1 MIVLPVWKELLQW
14 GPLLLGGAAMGSTVE
29 RVLGPCRSWPRR
41 GALYLLLGFTLGLPA
56 WVGDHNPILLFLPFL
71 TVFLLCG
78 GGRPQARLVAGGIFY
93 TLLVPIGMMADTVL
107 KQAINSVS
115 HNGERVGS
123 NLVKLVCWAVLV
135 PVIWKLVRRPVRL
148 SSRLWKLLGGLTLA
162 PLMATLS
169 FSLWGTGMVGDEL
182 VDHFVEGI
190 AYTILPFASL
200 SALALLA
207 ALAVLSRHEELEEEN
222 RLAGLREVY
231 YQGLR
236 QEQAQVRALRHDMR
250 NHLSALL
257 GLLER
262 GSWEEAERYL
272 RQLGGSPALTGHRR
286 FCGNETVDVVL
297 ASKAAA
303 LEEAGLTGEFQVSLP
318 EQMDIPAPELCA
330 LLGNALDN
338 AIDGGSGGGGP
349 DGAAEGPGGQGA
361 ADAAGGECLGTSR
374 KAGTGRSLCDNEG
387 GAGGPRLW
395 PGGDGRDR
403 PPPGRLP
410 GGKGGGRAL
419 PTDGLPAPG
428 WGKLSLWGQRR
439 QKAGTEQAP
448 RRRGAGGLA
457 ICLVRFRT
465 LLGPN
470 DAGRRCRSPERRRP

>member
-78 GGRPQARLVAGGIFY
+78 GGRPQARLVAGGVFY

-272 RQLGGSPALTGHRR
+272 RQLGGSPALTGYRR

-338 AIDGGSGGGGP
+338 AIEGAAGAEDRTVRLRARADKWLLMLRVENALGRPVKRGP
-349 DGAAEGPGGQGA
+349 DGAFVTTKGEREAHGFGL
-361 ADAAGGECLGTSR
+361 AGMEEI
-374 KAGTGRSLCDNEG
+374 A
-387 GAGGPRLW
+387 
-395 PGGDGRDR
+395 
-403 PPPGRLP
+403 
-410 GGKGGGRAL
+410 
-419 PTDGLPAPG
+419 
-428 WGKLSLWGQRR
+428 
-439 QKAGTEQAP
+439 
-448 RRRGAGGLA
+448 RRRGGSLEAKAEGGRFQLTV
-457 ICLVRFRT
+457 CLP
-465 LLGPN
+465 LDGGN
-470 DAGRRCRSPERRRP
+470 

>member
-200 SALALLA
+200 SAL
-207 ALAVLSRHEELEEEN
+207 
-222 RLAGLREVY
+222 
-231 YQGLR
+231 
-236 QEQAQVRALRHDMR
+236 
-250 NHLSALL
+250 L

-338 AIDGGSGGGGP
+338 AIEGAAGAEDRTVRLRARADKGLLMLRVENALGRPVKRGP
-349 DGAAEGPGGQGA
+349 DGAFVTTKGEREAHGFGL
-361 ADAAGGECLGTSR
+361 AGMEEI
-374 KAGTGRSLCDNEG
+374 A
-387 GAGGPRLW
+387 
-395 PGGDGRDR
+395 
-403 PPPGRLP
+403 
-410 GGKGGGRAL
+410 
-419 PTDGLPAPG
+419 
-428 WGKLSLWGQRR
+428 
-439 QKAGTEQAP
+439 
-448 RRRGAGGLA
+448 RRRGGSLEAKAEGGRFQLTV
-457 ICLVRFRT
+457 CLP
-465 LLGPN
+465 LDGGN
-470 DAGRRCRSPERRRP
+470 

>member
-236 QEQAQVRALRHDMR
+236 QEQP
-250 NHLSALL
+250 LL
-257 GLLER
+257 GIVLFI
-262 GSWEEAERYL
+262 L
-272 RQLGGSPALTGHRR
+272 R
-286 FCGNETVDVVL
+286 
-297 ASKAAA
+297 
-303 LEEAGLTGEFQVSLP
+303 
-318 EQMDIPAPELCA
+318 
-330 LLGNALDN
+330 
-338 AIDGGSGGGGP
+338 
-349 DGAAEGPGGQGA
+349 
-361 ADAAGGECLGTSR
+361 
-374 KAGTGRSLCDNEG
+374 
-387 GAGGPRLW
+387 
-395 PGGDGRDR
+395 
-403 PPPGRLP
+403 
-410 GGKGGGRAL
+410 
-419 PTDGLPAPG
+419 
-428 WGKLSLWGQRR
+428 
-439 QKAGTEQAP
+439 
-448 RRRGAGGLA
+448 
-457 ICLVRFRT
+457 
-465 LLGPN
+465 
-470 DAGRRCRSPERRRP
+470 

>member
-1 MIVLPVWKELLQW
+1 
-14 GPLLLGGAAMGSTVE
+14 
-29 RVLGPCRSWPRR
+29 
-41 GALYLLLGFTLGLPA
+41 
-56 WVGDHNPILLFLPFL
+56 
-71 TVFLLCG
+71 
-78 GGRPQARLVAGGIFY
+78 
-93 TLLVPIGMMADTVL
+93 
-107 KQAINSVS
+107 
-115 HNGERVGS
+115 
-123 NLVKLVCWAVLV
+123 
-135 PVIWKLVRRPVRL
+135 
-148 SSRLWKLLGGLTLA
+148 
-162 PLMATLS
+162 
-169 FSLWGTGMVGDEL
+169 MVGDEL

-272 RQLGGSPALTGHRR
+272 RQLGGSPALTGYRR

-338 AIDGGSGGGGP
+338 AIEGAAGAEDRTVRLRARADKGLLMLRVENALGRPVKRGP
-349 DGAAEGPGGQGA
+349 DGAFVTTKGEREAHGFGL
-361 ADAAGGECLGTSR
+361 AGMEEI
-374 KAGTGRSLCDNEG
+374 A
-387 GAGGPRLW
+387 
-395 PGGDGRDR
+395 
-403 PPPGRLP
+403 
-410 GGKGGGRAL
+410 
-419 PTDGLPAPG
+419 
-428 WGKLSLWGQRR
+428 
-439 QKAGTEQAP
+439 
-448 RRRGAGGLA
+448 RRRGGSLEAKAEGGRFQLTV
-457 ICLVRFRT
+457 CLP
-465 LLGPN
+465 LDGGN
-470 DAGRRCRSPERRRP
+470 

>member
-1 MIVLPVWKELLQW
+1 M
-14 GPLLLGGAAMGSTVE
+14 LGGAAMGSTVE

-115 HNGERVGS
+115 HNGERMGS

-200 SALALLA
+200 SALPCWAPWPSLPG
-207 ALAVLSRHEELEEEN
+207 HEELEEEN

-231 YQGLR
+231 YQGPPAGAGPGAR
-236 QEQAQVRALRHDMR
+236 PAAMTCATTCPPCWVCWSGAAGRRR
-250 NHLSALL
+250 S
-257 GLLER
+257 GIC
-262 GSWEEAERYL
+262 GSWAVP
-272 RQLGGSPALTGHRR
+272 QPSPDTG
-286 FCGNETVDVVL
+286 
-297 ASKAAA
+297 ASA
-303 LEEAGLTGEFQVSLP
+303 VMRPWMWSLP
-318 EQMDIPAPELCA
+318 P
-330 LLGNALDN
+330 
-338 AIDGGSGGGGP
+338 
-349 DGAAEGPGGQGA
+349 
-361 ADAAGGECLGTSR
+361 
-374 KAGTGRSLCDNEG
+374 
-387 GAGGPRLW
+387 
-395 PGGDGRDR
+395 R
-403 PPPGRLP
+403 PPP
-410 GGKGGGRAL
+410 
-419 PTDGLPAPG
+419 
-428 WGKLSLWGQRR
+428 W
-439 QKAGTEQAP
+439 
-448 RRRGAGGLA
+448 RRRG
-457 ICLVRFRT
+457 
-465 LLGPN
+465 
-470 DAGRRCRSPERRRP
+470 

>member
-1 MIVLPVWKELLQW
+1 MEMIVLPVWKELLQW

-115 HNGERVGS
+115 HNGERMGS

-236 QEQAQVRALRHDMR
+236 QE
-250 NHLSALL
+250 
-257 GLLER
+257 R

-338 AIDGGSGGGGP
+338 AIEGAAGAEDRTVRLRARADKGLLMLRVENALGRPVKRGP
-349 DGAAEGPGGQGA
+349 DGAFVTTKGEREAHGFGL
-361 ADAAGGECLGTSR
+361 AGMEEI
-374 KAGTGRSLCDNEG
+374 A
-387 GAGGPRLW
+387 
-395 PGGDGRDR
+395 
-403 PPPGRLP
+403 
-410 GGKGGGRAL
+410 
-419 PTDGLPAPG
+419 
-428 WGKLSLWGQRR
+428 
-439 QKAGTEQAP
+439 
-448 RRRGAGGLA
+448 RRRGGSLEAKVEGGRFQLTV
-457 ICLVRFRT
+457 CLP
-465 LLGPN
+465 LDGGN
-470 DAGRRCRSPERRRP
+470 

>member
-262 GSWEEAERYL
+262 GSWEEA
-272 RQLGGSPALTGHRR
+272 
-286 FCGNETVDVVL
+286 
-297 ASKAAA
+297 
-303 LEEAGLTGEFQVSLP
+303 GLTGEFQVSLP

-338 AIDGGSGGGGP
+338 AIEGAAGAEDRTVRLRARADKGLLMLRVENALGRPVKRGP
-349 DGAAEGPGGQGA
+349 DGAFVTTKGEREAHGFGL
-361 ADAAGGECLGTSR
+361 AGMEEI
-374 KAGTGRSLCDNEG
+374 A
-387 GAGGPRLW
+387 
-395 PGGDGRDR
+395 
-403 PPPGRLP
+403 
-410 GGKGGGRAL
+410 
-419 PTDGLPAPG
+419 
-428 WGKLSLWGQRR
+428 
-439 QKAGTEQAP
+439 
-448 RRRGAGGLA
+448 RRRGGSLEAKAEGGRFQLTV
-457 ICLVRFRT
+457 CLP
-465 LLGPN
+465 LDGGN
-470 DAGRRCRSPERRRP
+470 